1 MSISQPINSKT
12 KHIICF
18 QSFAEQ
24 ITITT
29 TILGDNRTKRNII
42 LIGLKVEV
50 QGEMG
55 LFVAACFAV
64 S

>member
-42 LIGLKVEV
+42 FIGLKVEV